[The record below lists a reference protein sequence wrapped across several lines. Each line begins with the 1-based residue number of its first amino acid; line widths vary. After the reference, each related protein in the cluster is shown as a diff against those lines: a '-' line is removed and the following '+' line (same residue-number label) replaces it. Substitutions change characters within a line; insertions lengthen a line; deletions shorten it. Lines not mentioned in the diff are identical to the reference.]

1 VLSCVICKV
10 KVETPLVGTLVK
22 SISVIF
28 SVKVIVP
35 VLPFAKSIDTTPLEL
50 VTATSVS
57 A

>member
-1 VLSCVICKV
+1 MSCVICSV
-10 KVETPLVGTLVK
+10 NVETPLVGTLVK

-28 SVKVIVP
+28 SVNVIDP
-35 VLPFAKSIDTTPLEL
+35 VFPFAKSIEITPLEL